1 MNFHSILN
9 IETLQIMKSILK
21 QQIHNPNFCVPLVI
35 FQKHKGTIL
44 SNVHIV
50 CDSYYSCVFTLINC
64 PYKVWALHPIP
75 ILKVS

>member
-21 QQIHNPNFCVPLVI
+21 QQIHNPNYCVTLVI
-35 FQKHKGTIL
+35 FQKHKGTIF

-50 CDSYYSCVFTLINC
+50 YDSYYSCVSL
-64 PYKVWALHPIP
+64 L
-75 ILKVS
+75 

>member
-1 MNFHSILN
+1 MNFHAILN

-35 FQKHKGTIL
+35 FQKHKGTIF

-50 CDSYYSCVFTLINC
+50 YDSYYSCVFTLINC
-64 PYKVWALHPIP
+64 PYRV
-75 ILKVS
+75 